1 MHYHMHGGL
10 AHILIYGHMQS
21 YCAYNFHKVMQCGE
35 KKQLFSDRLENQEDS
50 ACFLWT
56 FLSQLCVQQ
65 KSDP

>member
-21 YCAYNFHKVMQCGE
+21 YCAYDFHKVMQCGE

-50 ACFLWT
+50 TCFFT
-56 FLSQLCVQQ
+56 DISFPVVCSTKV
-65 KSDP
+65 